1 MLELKVSL
9 IVQEA
14 IEYNVTKLRVQSI
27 IAHNLFCL
35 SFTFF
40 FFKESISLCSPNW
53 PGNCDVD
60 QTSLKLTEVCL
71 TLPPECWD

>member
-40 FFKESISLCSPNW
+40 F
-53 PGNCDVD
+53 
-60 QTSLKLTEVCL
+60 LKKAFHYAVLTGLEIVM
-71 TLPPECWD
+71 

>member
-40 FFKESISLCSPNW
+40 FF
-53 PGNCDVD
+53 
-60 QTSLKLTEVCL
+60 LKKAFHYAVLTGLEIVM
-71 TLPPECWD
+71 